1 MEGHKKHITTSII
14 DTTMMQSIALDQS
27 SFYPNDDDEYVV
39 VDFRAA
45 EPSQLDPLEGISDD
59 EDEFEY
65 DYCDD
70 IDRDSS
76 VLYGSIHQSMSFEE
90 VSDRLGTASGFYFGD
105 KAHQLLLDLD
115 NSTSMLH
122 ELSERGDIPSCE
134 GPIIASYPSWYENTS
149 SEAAYTP
156 QDESAVSSASGN
168 ALDAEITDC
177 ESYVANE
184 VSHEPAES
192 NNAPVKSAIVEVKQP
207 KIERN
212 SAVPEQRSSSNG
224 RDVSRMTN
232 KKRRK
237 QLKLAKKAA
246 AAAAAAASL
255 ARVSTFNRHSHH
267 IMGDQSESHPSN
279 RQKVNVTAMPTSPK
293 NKNQTSPS
301 SIAVA
306 CATQSLAEYRL
317 ELQSQHVTSTIAAAT
332 TNKLV
337 R

>member
-1 MEGHKKHITTSII
+1 MEEHKKHITTSIV
-14 DTTMMQSIALDQS
+14 DTTMMQSVALDQS

-45 EPSQLDPLEGISDD
+45 EPSQADPLEGIPDD

-70 IDRDSS
+70 IDRDST
-76 VLYGSIHQSMSFEE
+76 VLYGSIHQAMSFEE

-105 KAHQLLLDLD
+105 QTHQLLMELD
-115 NSTSMLH
+115 NSASLLH

-134 GPIIASYPSWYENTS
+134 EPIIASYPSWYENTPS
-149 SEAAYTP
+149 ADASTP
-156 QDESAVSSASGN
+156 QEESVVSSATSGN
-168 ALDAEITDC
+168 TPDAEATAGN
-177 ESYVANE
+177 VANE
-184 VSHEPAES
+184 VSYESAES
-192 NNAPVKSAIVEVKQP
+192 SDVPVKLATVEVKQP
-207 KIERN
+207 KKERDN
-212 SAVPEQRSSSNG
+212 TAEPEQQSINSG
-224 RDVSRMTN
+224 RDGSRMTN

-237 QLKLAKKAA
+237 HLKLAKKAT

-255 ARVSTFNRHSHH
+255 ARVSTLSRHSHH
-267 IMGDQSESHPSN
+267 GMGSNSESHPAN

-293 NKNQTSPS
+293 NMKQAS
-301 SIAVA
+301 SNSMAVA

-317 ELQSQHVTSTIAAAT
+317 ELQSQHINNTVAAAT